1 MLEEGRNRRG
11 KLGKTFPWQVQQSTA
26 KQTTTII
33 SEREGDVSA
42 AVAFK
47 NSLLIS
53 FVFLVRKENQIK

>member
-1 MLEEGRNRRG
+1 
-11 KLGKTFPWQVQQSTA
+11 VQQSTA
-26 KQTTTII
+26 KQTTAII

-53 FVFLVRKENQIK
+53 FIFLVRKENQIK